1 MQLLETSKRANT
13 LRLQKLM
20 SNFLSLPTSGAL
32 SIDWVCSCRPHGFRI
47 LWNVNMFCVYHTKLL
62 GGRHDA
68 IPSENAEA
76 KHEARLLLHFTGKTK
91 GFLNPIT
98 DDSETNLGES
108 ETNHR
113 NQTTNQYY
121 FILHSVTDATSLVM
135 QKWWSGRVL
144 S

>member
-1 MQLLETSKRANT
+1 
-13 LRLQKLM
+13 M
-20 SNFLSLPTSGAL
+20 ST
-32 SIDWVCSCRPHGFRI
+32 CSASTTPS
-47 LWNVNMFCVYHTKLL
+47 HTKLP

-108 ETNHR
+108 ETNLGESETNHR

-135 QKWWSGRVL
+135 QKWWFDVVCTCFELKTIKTWSQPQFPDVPSL
-144 S
+144 ISKV